1 VTVLVAKVKKAKESR
16 VGLGDVVT
24 FIGSK
29 PFVKYISAWGT
40 IVEVVDRGVSGQHV
54 LCGIQWFNVPAGK
67 RGHISY
73 HYESELVRLDEKM
86 AYDSLGR
93 SVVNRD

>member
-1 VTVLVAKVKKAKESR
+1 MTVLVAKLKKAKESR

-24 FIGSK
+24 FTGST
-29 PFVKYISAWGT
+29 PFVKHVSAWGT
-40 IVEVVDRGVSGQHV
+40 IVEVVDRGVSGQHI
-54 LCGIQWFNVPAGK
+54 LCGIQWFNIPAGQ

-73 HYESELVRLDEKM
+73 HYENELVRIDEKI

-93 SVVNRD
+93 SVVNRG

>member
-1 VTVLVAKVKKAKESR
+1 MTVLVAKVKKAKESR

-24 FIGSK
+24 FTGSK

-54 LCGIQWFNVPAGK
+54 LCGIQWFNIPAGK

-73 HYESELVRLDEKM
+73 HYESELVRLDEKI
-86 AYDSLGR
+86 AYDSLDR
-93 SVVNRD
+93 SVINRS